1 MKWLDKLPWFM
12 IIVFAVT
19 IGLAPFAPEPHVIEK
34 LKMLSAGNL
43 ARPIDIFDLLM
54 HSSPWIL
61 IVLKSIRQ
69 FSVKR

>member
-1 MKWLDKLPWFM
+1 MKWLDKLPWIMVVGFTL
-12 IIVFAVT
+12 T

-54 HSSPWIL
+54 HGSPWVL
-61 IVLKSIRQ
+61 IVLKTIRQ
-69 FSVKR
+69 FAVKI